1 MVANVIPTRVHG
13 IIDYTTSG
21 ALLAAPEVFRLK
33 DVRSSSLAPR
43 IAGAAASLYAP
54 LTDYELGAVK
64 ALPMKAHLALDAA
77 GGALLAASP
86 WVLGYRR
93 HGVRHWLPHTLVGLG
108 EVAVALTSKT
118 DNGREGRRRRL
129 GRTALISSAVA
140 VSAAEPTFT
149 PAMSARLD
157 GSHLARRRSPGRGRS
172 GPARAATLP
181 QRRLERRGGR
191 RGRVVSGAPGQR
203 G

>member
-33 DVRSSSLAPR
+33 DVRSSSLAPHPPTTTKPLL
-43 IAGAAASLYAP
+43 SLYAP

-118 DNGREGRRRRL
+118 ENGKEGRRRRF
-129 GRTALISSAVA
+129 GRTALISSAV
-140 VSAAEPTFT
+140 VVPTAA
-149 PAMSARLD
+149 
-157 GSHLARRRSPGRGRS
+157 
-172 GPARAATLP
+172 AA
-181 QRRLERRGGR
+181 
-191 RGRVVSGAPGQR
+191 A
-203 G
+203 

>member
-118 DNGREGRRRRL
+118 ENGKEGRRRRF
-129 GRTALISSAVA
+129 GRTALISSAV
-140 VSAAEPTFT
+140 VVPAA
-149 PAMSARLD
+149 AAAGAAL
-157 GSHLARRRSPGRGRS
+157 LARRRSRN
-172 GPARAATLP
+172 
-181 QRRLERRGGR
+181 GG
-191 RGRVVSGAPGQR
+191 SSASEGAEIES
-203 G
+203 

>member
-13 IIDYTTSG
+13 AVDYATSG
-21 ALLAAPEVFRLK
+21 ALLAAPELFRLK
-33 DVRSSSLAPR
+33 DVRASALAPR
-43 IAGAAASLYAP
+43 MAGAAAGAYSA

-77 GGALLAASP
+77 GGTLLAASP

-118 DNGREGRRRRL
+118 ENGNRNGNGRGRRL
-129 GRTALISSAVA
+129 GKAALVTGAFAVP
-140 VSAAEPTFT
+140 AA
-149 PAMSARLD
+149 AAAAL
-157 GSHLARRRSPGRGRS
+157 LARRR
-172 GPARAATLP
+172 RAGNGNEEEAG
-181 QRRLERRGGR
+181 EK
-191 RGRVVSGAPGQR
+191 A
-203 G
+203 

>member
-118 DNGREGRRRRL
+118 ENGKEGRRRRF
-129 GRTALISSAVA
+129 GRTALISSAV
-140 VSAAEPTFT
+140 VVPAA
-149 PAMSARLD
+149 AGAAL
-157 GSHLARRRSPGRGRS
+157 LARRRSRNGGS
-172 GPARAATLP
+172 SAA
-181 QRRLERRGGR
+181 EDGEDE
-191 RGRVVSGAPGQR
+191 S
-203 G
+203 

>member
-13 IIDYTTSG
+13 AVDYATSG
-21 ALLAAPEVFRLK
+21 ALLAAPELFRLK
-33 DVRSSSLAPR
+33 DVRASALAPR
-43 IAGAAASLYAP
+43 VAGAAAGAYSA

-118 DNGREGRRRRL
+118 ENGNGRGRRL
-129 GRTALISSAVA
+129 GKAALVTGAVA
-140 VSAAEPTFT
+140 VPAA
-149 PAMSARLD
+149 AAAAL
-157 GSHLARRRSPGRGRS
+157 LARRRGAGNGTGEEEVFTSTGMAS
-172 GPARAATLP
+172 T
-181 QRRLERRGGR
+181 E
-191 RGRVVSGAPGQR
+191 GRVVSGDPKERDDEDAGDKA
-203 G
+203 

>member
-13 IIDYTTSG
+13 FIDYTTSG
-21 ALLAAPEVFRLK
+21 ALLVAPELFRLK

-43 IAGAAASLYAP
+43 IAGAAATVYAP

-108 EVAVALTSKT
+108 EVAVALVTKT
-118 DNGREGRRRRL
+118 DNGHGRRRR
-129 GRTALISSAVA
+129 GKVALASLAVA
-140 VSAAEPTFT
+140 APVA
-149 PAMSARLD
+149 
-157 GSHLARRRSPGRGRS
+157 GGLALWRRRSRNGAAGDDEVFTSTGMAS
-172 GPARAATLP
+172 GGETP
-181 QRRLERRGGR
+181 EGSDG
-191 RGRVVSGAPGQR
+191 
-203 G
+203 

>member
-1 MVANVIPTRVHG
+1 MQTRVVPTKVHG
-13 IIDYTTSG
+13 VLDYATG
-21 ALLAAPEVFRLK
+21 PALVAAPTLLGLNGSRA
-33 DVRSSSLAPR
+33 SALAPR
-43 IAGAAASLYAP
+43 LAGAAASVYAP

-118 DNGREGRRRRL
+118 ENGKESRRRRF
-129 GRTALISSAVA
+129 GKTALISSAV
-140 VSAAEPTFT
+140 VVPAA
-149 PAMSARLD
+149 AGAAL
-157 GSHLARRRSPGRGRS
+157 LARRRSRNGGS
-172 GPARAATLP
+172 SAT
-181 QRRLERRGGR
+181 E
-191 RGRVVSGAPGQR
+191 GAGDE
-203 G
+203 